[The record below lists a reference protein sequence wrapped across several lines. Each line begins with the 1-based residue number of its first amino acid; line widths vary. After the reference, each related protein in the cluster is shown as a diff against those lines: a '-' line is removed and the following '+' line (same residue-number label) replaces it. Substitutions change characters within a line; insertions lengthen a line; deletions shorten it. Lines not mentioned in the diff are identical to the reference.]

1 MHHRRRHLGREMQEK
16 ENCNIGIDWKR
27 ERGGGVTAR
36 LANSSQFDSSNWLG
50 RRFLWKHLNK
60 GLVDLARQFSLRH
73 TKYITFVLLCLT
85 QTNKPSLRLS
95 ISPKKGY
102 VVKFST
108 VATEWLWGPQVPR
121 EWFWVRRSQG
131 KYEGKFIDLEGV
143 LRFKTSFALWRFQVP
158 SRLFRSPCKINVRLV
173 KSKRRSTHLFSMGEL
188 IHKLFYCSSFPVF
201 LNEEKFTS

>member
-1 MHHRRRHLGREMQEK
+1 MQKMHKCDDDGEDGDDFCTTVVATLVGKCKRKRTATLGSTGRE
-16 ENCNIGIDWKR
+16 R
-27 ERGGGVTAR
+27 GGVTAR

-143 LRFKTSFALWRFQVP
+143 LHLSVSKLLLHCGGSRFHH
-158 SRLFRSPCKINVRLV
+158 I
-173 KSKRRSTHLFSMGEL
+173 
-188 IHKLFYCSSFPVF
+188 
-201 LNEEKFTS
+201 

>member
-1 MHHRRRHLGREMQEK
+1 MRRRWRGRWWFLHHRRRHLGREMQEK

-27 ERGGGVTAR
+27 ERRRGVTAR

-60 GLVDLARQFSLRH
+60 GLVDLARQFSLGH

-131 KYEGKFIDLEGV
+131 KYEGKFIDLKDV
-143 LRFKTSFALWRFQVP
+143 LHLSVSKLLLHCGGSIRFHHIWSGHPAR
-158 SRLFRSPCKINVRLV
+158 
-173 KSKRRSTHLFSMGEL
+173 
-188 IHKLFYCSSFPVF
+188 
-201 LNEEKFTS
+201 

>member
-1 MHHRRRHLGREMQEK
+1 MRRRWRGRWWFLHHRRRHLGREMQEK

-131 KYEGKFIDLEGV
+131 IYEGKFIDLKGV
-143 LRFKTSFALWRFQVP
+143 LHLSVSKLLLHCRGSITFVQVAQYP
-158 SRLFRSPCKINVRLV
+158 AR
-173 KSKRRSTHLFSMGEL
+173 
-188 IHKLFYCSSFPVF
+188 
-201 LNEEKFTS
+201 

>member
-1 MHHRRRHLGREMQEK
+1 MRRRWRGRWWFLHHRRRHLGREMQEK

-27 ERGGGVTAR
+27 GGSQLDLLPFRELKSVWLKQLTWQVLPLETPQQGFGMVY
-36 LANSSQFDSSNWLG
+36 LAC
-50 RRFLWKHLNK
+50 
-60 GLVDLARQFSLRH
+60 QFSCRH
-73 TKYITFVLLCLT
+73 TRYITFVLLCLT

-143 LRFKTSFALWRFQVP
+143 LHLSVSKLLLHCGGSIRFHHIWSGHPAR
-158 SRLFRSPCKINVRLV
+158 
-173 KSKRRSTHLFSMGEL
+173 
-188 IHKLFYCSSFPVF
+188 
-201 LNEEKFTS
+201 